1 MVAVLQ
7 TEGLTKH
14 FGQFKA
20 VQDLNL
26 EVREGD
32 LYGFL
37 GPNGSGK
44 TTSMRMILRLI
55 RPTSGRV
62 VMFGRE
68 VGEDFIGIMQKVGA
82 LVELPAYYPYL
93 SAVQNLEILR
103 LLSGSSVPG
112 SRIPEILDV
121 VGLAP
126 RMHDRVRAYSQG
138 MRQRLGIAMALL
150 AKPRLVFLDEP
161 TNGLDPAGIN
171 HIREVIQEL
180 NRKDGVT
187 FVISSHLLHEV
198 ELTCTRIGMIKQ
210 GRLIVQDR
218 LEDIIARTVDGLR
231 IACEPRARA
240 ASLLAGREGVREVRE
255 EADGRLRV
263 VCDPARFAELN
274 AFLVG
279 SGVTV
284 SELTPARKTLE
295 EFFLS
300 Q

>member
-1 MVAVLQ
+1 
-7 TEGLTKH
+7 
-14 FGQFKA
+14 
-20 VQDLNL
+20 
-26 EVREGD
+26 

-55 RPTSGRV
+55 RPTAGRV
-62 VMFGRE
+62 LMFGLD
-68 VGEDFIGIMQKVGA
+68 VGANFIGIMQKVGA

-93 SAVQNLEILR
+93 TAVQNLEILR
-103 LLSGSSVPG
+103 LASGGVAA
-112 SRIPEILDV
+112 SRISEILEV
-121 VGLAP
+121 VGLGS

-150 AKPRLVFLDEP
+150 TKPRLVFLDEP
-161 TNGLDPAGIN
+161 TNGLDPEGIN

-180 NRKDGVT
+180 NRRDGVT

-198 ELTCTRIGMIKQ
+198 ELTCNRIGMIKQ
-210 GRLIVQDR
+210 GKLIVQDR
-218 LEDIIARTVDGLR
+218 LDAIIARTVDGLR
-231 IACEPRARA
+231 ISAHPA
-240 ASLLAGREGVREVRE
+240 AKAIALLKGRDGIRDVRE
-255 EADGRLRV
+255 EADGRIRIY
-263 VCDPARFAELN
+263 CDASRFAELN

-279 SGVTV
+279 NGVTV

>member
-14 FGQFKA
+14 FGAFKA

-26 EVREGD
+26 DVQEGD

-44 TTSMRMILRLI
+44 TTSMRMMLRLI
-55 RPTSGRV
+55 RPTAGRV
-62 VMFGRE
+62 TMFGEDVRD
-68 VGEDFIGIMQKVGA
+68 DFIGIMERVGA

-103 LLSGSSVPG
+103 LISGDVPV
-112 SRIPEILDV
+112 SRIAGVLDD
-121 VGLAP
+121 VGLGA
-126 RMHDRVRAYSQG
+126 RMHDRVGTYSQG

-161 TNGLDPAGIN
+161 TNGLDPQGIT
-171 HIREVIQEL
+171 HIRGMIQEL
-180 NRKDGVT
+180 NRRDGVT

-210 GRLIVQDR
+210 GKMIVQDK
-218 LEDIIARTVDGLR
+218 LDAIIARTVNGLH
-231 IACEPRARA
+231 IVCDPRAKA
-240 ASLLAGREGVREVRE
+240 VALLRGRDGIREVRE
-255 EADGRLRV
+255 EEGRLRV
-263 VCDPARFAELN
+263 ICDASKFGEIN
-274 AFLVG
+274 AHLVVN
-279 SGVTV
+279 GVTV
-284 SELTPARKTLE
+284 SELTPARQTLE
-295 EFFLS
+295 EYFLS

>member
-7 TEGLTKH
+7 TEGLTKQ
-14 FGQFKA
+14 FGSFKA

-26 EVREGD
+26 EVQEGD

-55 RPTSGRV
+55 RPTSGRIL
-62 VMFGRE
+62 MFGEE
-68 VGEDFIGIMQKVGA
+68 VGANFIGIMQKVGA

-93 SAVQNLEILR
+93 SAVTNLEILR
-103 LLSGSSVPG
+103 LISGGVPQ
-112 SRIPEILDV
+112 SRIPEILHL
-121 VGLAP
+121 VGLGP
-126 RMHDRVRAYSQG
+126 RMHDRVGAYSQG

-161 TNGLDPAGIN
+161 TNGLDPEGIN

-198 ELTCTRIGMIKQ
+198 ELTCTRIGMLKQ
-210 GRLIVQDR
+210 GKLIVQDR
-218 LEDIIARTVDGLR
+218 LDTVIARTVDGLK
-231 IACEPRARA
+231 IACAPRAKA
-240 ASLLAGREGVREVRE
+240 VELLRGRDGIREVRE
-255 EADGRLRV
+255 EASGHLRV
-263 VCDPARFAELN
+263 VCDPARFAEVN

-279 SGVTV
+279 NGVTV

>member
-1 MVAVLQ
+1 MVAVLK

-14 FGQFKA
+14 FGAFKA

-55 RPTSGRV
+55 RPTAGRV
-62 VMFGRE
+62 LLF
-68 VGEDFIGIMQKVGA
+68 GEDVDANFIGVMQKVGA

-93 SAVQNLEILR
+93 SAVDNLEILR
-103 LLSGSSVPG
+103 LISGGVPA
-112 SRIPEILDV
+112 SRIPEILEV
-121 VGLAP
+121 VGLGP
-126 RMHDRVRAYSQG
+126 RMHSRVGTYSQG

-150 AKPRLVFLDEP
+150 AKPRLCFLDEP
-161 TNGLDPAGIN
+161 TNGLDPEGIN

-210 GRLIVQDR
+210 GKLVVQDR
-218 LEDIIARTVDGLR
+218 LDTLIARTVDGLR
-231 IACEPRARA
+231 IACSPTATA
-240 ASLLAGREGVREVRE
+240 VALLRNREGITDVRE
-255 EADGRLRV
+255 ESPGRLRV
-263 VCDPARFAELN
+263 ICDPARFAQVNSL
-274 AFLVG
+274 LVE

-284 SELTPARKTLE
+284 SELTPARKSLE
-295 EFFLS
+295 EFFLA

>member
-14 FGQFKA
+14 FGAFKA

-26 EVREGD
+26 EVQEGD

-55 RPTSGRV
+55 RPTAGRV
-62 VMFGRE
+62 LLFGKE
-68 VGEDFIGIMQKVGA
+68 VGANFIGIMQRVGA

-103 LLSGSSVPG
+103 LASGGVAA
-112 SRIPEILDV
+112 SRIREILEV
-121 VGLAP
+121 VGLGT

-161 TNGLDPAGIN
+161 TNGLDPEGIN
-171 HIREVIQEL
+171 HIRDVILEL

-187 FVISSHLLHEV
+187 FIISSHLLHEV
-198 ELTCTRIGMIKQ
+198 EVTCNRIGMIKQ
-210 GRLIVQDR
+210 GKLIVQEKLDD
-218 LEDIIARTVDGLR
+218 LIARTVDGLH
-231 IACEPRARA
+231 IAGQPAAKAIALLRGRDGIRDAR
-240 ASLLAGREGVREVRE
+240 LQ
-255 EADGRLRV
+255 ADGRIRV
-263 VCDPARFAELN
+263 YCDASRFAELN

-279 SGVTV
+279 NGVTV

>member
-14 FGQFKA
+14 FGAFKA

-26 EVREGD
+26 DVQEGD

-44 TTSMRMILRLI
+44 TTTMRMILRLI
-55 RPTSGRV
+55 RATAGRV
-62 VMFGRE
+62 RLFGMDIE
-68 VGEDFIGIMQKVGA
+68 SDFIRIMKDVGS

-93 SAVQNLEILR
+93 SAVKNLEILR
-103 LLSGSSVPG
+103 LASGGTPA
-112 SRIPEILDV
+112 SRIQEVLET

-126 RMHDRVRAYSQG
+126 RMYDRVGTYSQG

-150 AKPRLVFLDEP
+150 TKPRLVFLDEP
-161 TNGLDPAGIN
+161 TNGLDPHGIN
-171 HIREVIQEL
+171 HIRGVIQEL
-180 NRKDGVT
+180 NRRDGVT

-198 ELTCTRIGMIKQ
+198 EVTCNRVGMIKE
-210 GRLIVQDR
+210 GKLVVQDK
-218 LEDIIARTVDGLR
+218 LDAIIARTIDGLR
-231 IACEPRARA
+231 IVCAPKEKALGLLGSQPWIAETRVEPGG
-240 ASLLAGREGVREVRE
+240 S
-255 EADGRLRV
+255 LRV
-263 VCDPARFAELN
+263 VCPAERFAEVN
-274 AFLVG
+274 QMLVG

>member
-14 FGQFKA
+14 FGAFKA

-26 EVREGD
+26 DVQEGD

-62 VMFGRE
+62 LLF
-68 VGEDFIGIMQKVGA
+68 GEDVQSNFIGIMQRVGA

-93 SAVQNLEILR
+93 TALQNLEILR
-103 LLSGSSVPG
+103 LASGGVPE
-112 SRIPEILDV
+112 SRIPEILDT
-121 VGLAP
+121 VGLGD
-126 RMHDRVRAYSQG
+126 RMHSRVGTYSQG

-161 TNGLDPAGIN
+161 TNGLDPEGIN
-171 HIREVIQEL
+171 HIRGVIQEL

-198 ELTCTRIGMIKQ
+198 EITCTRIGMIKQ
-210 GRLIVQDR
+210 GKMIVQDR
-218 LEDIIARTVDGLR
+218 LDALIARTVDGLHV
-231 IACEPRARA
+231 ACDPKAKA
-240 ASLLAGREGVREVRE
+240 AALLKGRDGIRDVRE
-255 EADGRLRV
+255 EPDGRLRV
-263 VCDPARFAELN
+263 TCDASRFGDVN
-274 AFLVG
+274 AHLVAN
-279 SGVTV
+279 GVTV
-284 SELTPARKTLE
+284 SELTPARQTLE

>member
-14 FGQFKA
+14 FGRFKA

-55 RPTSGRV
+55 RPTAGRV
-62 VMFGRE
+62 LMFGE
-68 VGEDFIGIMQKVGA
+68 DVGANFIGIMKKVGA

-93 SAVQNLEILR
+93 SAVQNLEVLR
-103 LLSGSSVPG
+103 LAGGGGSA
-112 SRIPEILDV
+112 SRIPEILEV
-121 VGLAP
+121 VGLGS
-126 RMHDRVRAYSQG
+126 RMHDRVRVYSQG

-161 TNGLDPAGIN
+161 TNGLDPEGIN
-171 HIREVIQEL
+171 HIRDVIQDL
-180 NRKDGVT
+180 NRKEGVT
-187 FVISSHLLHEV
+187 FIISSHLLHEI
-198 ELTCTRIGMIKQ
+198 ELTCNRIGMIKQ
-210 GRLIVQDR
+210 GRLIVQDK
-218 LEDIIARTVDGLR
+218 LDAIIARTVDGLR
-231 IACEPRARA
+231 IACDPA
-240 ASLLAGREGVREVRE
+240 AKAIALLEGREGIRDVKE
-255 EADGRLRV
+255 ESPGRLRV
-263 VCDPARFAELN
+263 VCDPVRFPQVNTL
-274 AFLVG
+274 LVEN
-279 SGVTV
+279 GVTV

>member
-14 FGQFKA
+14 FGLFKA

-62 VMFGRE
+62 LMFGE
-68 VGEDFIGIMQKVGA
+68 DVGSNFIGIMQKVGA

-103 LLSGSSVPG
+103 LASGGVPV
-112 SRIPEILDV
+112 SRIPEILEV
-121 VGLAP
+121 VGLES
-126 RMHDRVRAYSQG
+126 RMNDRVGTYSQG

-161 TNGLDPAGIN
+161 TNGLDPEGIN
-171 HIREVIQEL
+171 HIREVIQDL
-180 NRKDGVT
+180 NRRDGVT

-210 GRLIVQDR
+210 GRLIVQDS
-218 LEDIIARTVDGLR
+218 LDAIIARTVDGLR
-231 IACEPRARA
+231 IACAPREKA
-240 ASLLAGREGVREVRE
+240 AGLLKGRDGIRGVREE
-255 EADGRLRV
+255 PGGRLRIE
-263 VCDPARFAELN
+263 CDPSRFAEVN

-279 SGVTV
+279 NGVTV

>member
-14 FGQFKA
+14 FGAFKA

-55 RPTSGRV
+55 RPTAGRV
-62 VMFGRE
+62 LIF
-68 VGEDFIGIMQKVGA
+68 GEDVGANFIGIMRKVGA

-103 LLSGSSVPG
+103 LASGGVLA
-112 SRIPEILDV
+112 SRIPEVLEE
-121 VGLAP
+121 VGLGT

-150 AKPRLVFLDEP
+150 ARPRLVFLDEP
-161 TNGLDPAGIN
+161 TNGLDPEGIN

-180 NRKDGVT
+180 NRKEGVT

-198 ELTCTRIGMIKQ
+198 ELTCNRIGMIKE
-210 GRLIVQDR
+210 GKLIVQDR
-218 LEDIIARTVDGLR
+218 LDSIIARTVDGLH
-231 IACEPRARA
+231 ITADPPARA
-240 ASLLAGREGVREVRE
+240 IALLKGREGLREVRE
-255 EADGRLRV
+255 EADGRIRIH
-263 VCDPARFAELN
+263 CDASRFAELN

-279 SGVTV
+279 NGVTV